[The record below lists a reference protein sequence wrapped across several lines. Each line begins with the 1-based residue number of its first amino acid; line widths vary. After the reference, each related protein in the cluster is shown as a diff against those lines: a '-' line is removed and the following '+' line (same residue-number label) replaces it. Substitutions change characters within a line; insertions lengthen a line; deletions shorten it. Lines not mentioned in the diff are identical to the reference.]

1 MNYYGPFLLP
11 SGNGKSIIPIPEER
25 GGGGGLTFQICFACS
40 SNDDLSKYDQNL
52 NLSAGKRSSIVI
64 NNKSELRMTQNATP
78 AQAKFNRKK
87 KTISRFKIQYSYR
100 HFLP

>member
-25 GGGGGLTFQICFACS
+25 GGGGLTFQICFACC

-52 NLSAGKRSSIVI
+52 NLSAGKWSWIVI
-64 NNKSELRMTQNATP
+64 NNKPELRMTQNATP
-78 AQAKFNRKK
+78 AHC
-87 KTISRFKIQYSYR
+87 TGKI
-100 HFLP
+100 